1 MPHVKHFGT
10 IGGDFLTFQLQPVV
24 APQVSPLRHFPLR
37 TRVKFP
43 HSPQASPV
51 KPFSRAWLRF
61 SATAARSA
69 GVVHSSPP
77 SSASTSRS
85 RSPLSAVAGCGA
97 PPCTSINLSAL
108 ERTKPRDTNFVVPPA
123 PCGGRL

>member
-24 APQVSPLRHFPLR
+24 APQVSHLRHVPLR

-51 KPFSRAWLRF
+51 KPCIRAWLRF
-61 SATAARSA
+61 SATAARSE
-69 GVVHSSPP
+69 GVVHSRAP
-77 SSASTSRS
+77 SSASTCPW
-85 RSPLSAVAGCGA
+85 RSPFSAVAGCGA
-97 PPCTSINLSAL
+97 PPCTSINLSAF
-108 ERTKPRDTNFVVPPA
+108 ERTKPRDTNF
-123 PCGGRL
+123 